1 MDSHEGEWGVFWFP
15 RAGVGT
21 NSGRASVPSFSG
33 SHAPAWEPIPDAPA
47 SRLFLVPTRR
57 RGNRFRT
64 RQRPVFFWFPRA
76 GVGTDS
82 GRASVPSLWACG
94 PATLARRECVPTPAR
109 GNEKCSGSRRAL
121 THPTT

>member
-64 RQRPVFFWFPRA
+64 RQRPVFVGLRPRD
-76 GVGTDS
+76 VGTS
-82 GRASVPSLWACG
+82 RMRSHAGAWE
-94 PATLARRECVPTPAR
+94 REM
-109 GNEKCSGSRRAL
+109 
-121 THPTT
+121 